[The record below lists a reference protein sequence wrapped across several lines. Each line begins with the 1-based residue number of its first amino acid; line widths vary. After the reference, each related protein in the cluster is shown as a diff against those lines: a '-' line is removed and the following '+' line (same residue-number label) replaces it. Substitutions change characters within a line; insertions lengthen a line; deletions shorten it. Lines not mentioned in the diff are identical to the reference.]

1 MDSMKLKSRTE
12 TADPKRVKAM
22 LSLEDDAVS
31 YKLVCD
37 RITELSSEKD
47 SLRGQLITSVEVVG
61 NRDDKGNVVATT
73 SKFKVTI
80 QNRRTQK
87 LDPDKAKEILKRLGL
102 LAQCEYTE
110 KLIDEREVALLVESG
125 KLSTKDLEAMVN
137 LRESKALVVKDL
149 PQ

>member
-47 SLRGQLITSVEVVG
+47 SLRGQLITSVEAVG
-61 NRDDKGNVVATT
+61 NRDDKGNVVAAT

>member
-61 NRDDKGNVVATT
+61 NRDDKGNVVAAT

>member
-1 MDSMKLKSRTE
+1 VDSMKLKSRTE

>member
-1 MDSMKLKSRTE
+1 VDSMKLKSRTE

-47 SLRGQLITSVEVVG
+47 SLRGQLITLVEVVG
-61 NRDDKGNVVATT
+61 NRDDKGNVVAAT